1 MIYKICVLA
10 GWICYAEKQLG
21 SYVLPYISSVKSP
34 QQTIGVIVKNNI
46 CQKMGLRYFF
56 SVLCFFSWVDRLFF
70 VSKVQARSLFSQ
82 TMIIIGTWIIS
93 SVFL

>member
-1 MIYKICVLA
+1 MIYKICVVA

-56 SVLCFFSWVDRLFF
+56 FVLCFFSWLIGCFLCLNF
-70 VSKVQARSLFSQ
+70 KPALFSAK
-82 TMIIIGTWIIS
+82 
-93 SVFL
+93 L

>member
-1 MIYKICVLA
+1 MIYKICIVA

-56 SVLCFFSWVDRLFF
+56 FLSF
-70 VSKVQARSLFSQ
+70 VSFLGLIGYFLCLNFKPALFSAK
-82 TMIIIGTWIIS
+82 
-93 SVFL
+93 L